1 MIKFTNN
8 RRATGASMVEIVF
21 FVFIIIM
28 GIYFLLPYMQNAKEN
43 VEIKYAKTQ
52 LEKAYNTIERLNID
66 PPDYAYTDKKDN
78 SKFIKDML
86 VYLRVKA
93 FDTKTGDGVKIIFT
107 KDKSENITI
116 WYELKDSRRIRM
128 VNGKIDPVIYEPPR
142 EFQDV
147 PQYGQDWP

>member
-1 MIKFTNN
+1 
-8 RRATGASMVEIVF
+8 MVEIVF
-21 FVFIIIM
+21 FVFIIIV
-28 GIYFLLPYMQNAKEN
+28 GIYFSLPYMQNAKKN
-43 VEIKYAKTQ
+43 MEIKYAKTQ
-52 LEKAYNTIERLNID
+52 LEKAYHTIEKLNID
-66 PPDYAYTDKKDN
+66 PPAYAYTDKQDN

-86 VYLRVKA
+86 VYLRAKA
-93 FDTKTGDGVKIIFT
+93 FDAKTGDGIKIIFT
-107 KDKSENITI
+107 KDKSETITI